1 MRFNAVNKRAELL
14 RLQTEDY
21 KPIPPEEKA
30 RVRKLSPDHILEVAN
45 RFDGCSKFTIRIH
58 AKGNA

>member
-1 MRFNAVNKRAELL
+1 MQSTKELSFYVFKP
-14 RLQTEDY
+14 EDY

-30 RVRKLSPDHILEVAN
+30 RIKELIGSHILEVAN